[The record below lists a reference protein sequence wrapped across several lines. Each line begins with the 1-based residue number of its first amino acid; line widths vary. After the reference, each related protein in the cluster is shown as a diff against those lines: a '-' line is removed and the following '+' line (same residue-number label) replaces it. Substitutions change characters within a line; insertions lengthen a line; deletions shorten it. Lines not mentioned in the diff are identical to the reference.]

1 MEKENEHVYL
11 LVTVCERQDEAT
23 DAVINVFKTAANA
36 INDAKWAAEAQ
47 KRIEGASFIGLD
59 EYENGVPS
67 VPSMHM
73 LGKPVYASCAKTM
86 FRGRECR
93 AWRAVYESRLF

>member
-23 DAVINVFKTAANA
+23 DAVINVFKTDVNA